1 MSHDDL
7 KKLRNSREVEEGLR
21 QFLKL
26 ESGLG
31 NSSRFQRGWV
41 FNFQFTDAQRAEVN
55 AMMEAGVSFD
65 EAFDRVRGKAP

>member
-1 MSHDDL
+1 MSDEI

-41 FNFQFTDAQRAEVN
+41 FNFQFTDEQRGQVN
-55 AMMEAGVSFD
+55 ALMEAGVSFE
-65 EAFDRVRGKAP
+65 EALDRVRGKAP